1 MIIGFPAYNPPVT
14 TDTLA
19 SELAREP
26 SWAVVGASAAPHKFG
41 NRIFRALRESG
52 YRVWGVNPRRP
63 IVDGVA
69 TFASL
74 SELPE
79 VPTVVNFVIP
89 PEATLAVVREAAE
102 LGVRAVWFQ
111 PGAESPEAIATARE
125 LGLEV
130 VEDCILVRRVRN
142 PG

>member
-1 MIIGFPAYNPPVT
+1 MT
-14 TDTLA
+14 TRDLA
-19 SELAREP
+19 AELAREP
-26 SWAVVGASAAPHKFG
+26 CWAVVGASADPSKFG
-41 NRIFRALRESG
+41 NRIFRALREAG
-52 YRVWGVNPRRP
+52 YRVWGVNPHRP
-63 IVDGVA
+63 VLDGEA

-79 VPTVVNFVIP
+79 VPTVVDLVIP
-89 PEATLAVVREAAE
+89 PPRTREVVREAAR

-111 PGAESPEAIATARE
+111 PGAEDAEAIAAARE